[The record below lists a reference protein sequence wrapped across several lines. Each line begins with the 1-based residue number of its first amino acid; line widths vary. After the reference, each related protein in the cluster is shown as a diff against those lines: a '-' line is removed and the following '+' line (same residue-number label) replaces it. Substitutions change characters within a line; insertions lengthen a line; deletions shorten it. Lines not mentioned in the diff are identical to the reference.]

1 VLEPLARIVP
11 FRFRHSPQS
20 RARVLWILLLVI
32 GIAAASAALWHRAH
46 PSLVVEPAQELAAV
60 HTFGYDV
67 VREFPHDPDAV
78 TQGLIYR
85 NGFLYE
91 STGLTG
97 QSSLRQVQLDS
108 GAVIQRRRIA
118 APHCA
123 EGLTEWHGRLVQL
136 TPVRTELRGAAAFAK
151 IRELSFV
158 VAALG
163 RRLDMNF
170 GATYDLTSFEPRSSF
185 TYRGE
190 GWGITHDGR
199 RLIMSDGTSQLRFL
213 DPDTF
218 SDRGSV
224 QVVDGGRAI
233 DYVNELEFV
242 NGELYANIWLQD
254 RIAIIGLD
262 SGRVRGWIDLGGL
275 ASRMLPPPDT
285 ASGAVLNGIAYDAQG
300 GRLFVT
306 GKRWP
311 RVFEIRL
318 RPGHRPSGSR

>member
-1 VLEPLARIVP
+1 MVP
-11 FRFRHSPQS
+11 GRFHHNRQW
-20 RARVLWILLLVI
+20 RARARWILLLVI
-32 GIAAASAALWHRAH
+32 GIAVVAAAVSHRAPPPLIEQTH
-46 PSLVVEPAQELAAV
+46 ELATA
-60 HTFGYDV
+60 HTLGYDV

-118 APHCA
+118 APHFA

-136 TPVRTELRGAAAFAK
+136 TPVRTELRGTSAISK
-151 IRELSFV
+151 IRDLSFV
-158 VAALG
+158 VAVLG

-170 GATYDLTSFEPRSSF
+170 GATYDLASFEPRSSF

-190 GWGITHDGR
+190 GWGLTHDGR
-199 RLIMSDGTSQLRFL
+199 RLIMSDGTSRLRFL

-218 SDRGSV
+218 GDRGSV
-224 QVVDGGRAI
+224 QVVDGDRAI

-242 NGELYANIWLQD
+242 NDELYANVWLED
-254 RIAIIGLD
+254 RIAIIGVD
-262 SGRVRGWIDLGGL
+262 SGRVRGWVDLSGL
-275 ASRMLPPPDT
+275 TSRMVPPPDT

>member
-1 VLEPLARIVP
+1 MVP
-11 FRFRHSPQS
+11 GRFRHNPQW
-20 RARVLWILLLVI
+20 RARALWILVLII
-32 GIAAASAALWHRAH
+32 GIAVLAAAVSHRAP
-46 PSLVVEPAQELAAV
+46 PSLGEPAHELRAA
-60 HTFGYDV
+60 HTLGYDL
-67 VREFPHDPDAV
+67 VREFPHDPEAV

-108 GAVIQRRRIA
+108 GAVLQRRTIA
-118 APHCA
+118 APHFA
-123 EGLTEWHGRLVQL
+123 EGLTEWNGRLVQL
-136 TPVRTELRGAAAFAK
+136 TPVRTELRGTSALAK
-151 IRELSFV
+151 IRDLSFV

-190 GWGITHDGR
+190 GWGLTHDGR
-199 RLIMSDGTSQLRFL
+199 RLIMSDGTSRLRFL

-218 SDRGSV
+218 GDRGSV
-224 QVVDGGRAI
+224 QVVDGDRAV

-242 NGELYANIWLQD
+242 NGELYANVWLEH
-254 RIAIIGLD
+254 RIAIIGVD
-262 SGRVRGWIDLGGL
+262 SGRVRGWIDLEGL
-275 ASRMLPPPDT
+275 TSRMVPPPDR
-285 ASGAVLNGIAYDAQG
+285 ASGAVPNGIAYDAAG
-300 GRLFVT
+300 DRLFIT

-311 RVFEIRL
+311 RIFEIRL
-318 RPGHRPSGSR
+318 RSGQRPSGSR